1 MNAIYVPSSTGPLS
15 NFSIS
20 VIASNTMKI
29 VKTIPNILY
38 VIIKVINVI
47 IYTADIVGK
56 EKLSK
61 INRTQR
67 G

>member
-1 MNAIYVPSSTGPLS
+1 MNAIYIPSSTGPLS

-47 IYTADIVGK
+47 IYTADIENK
-56 EKLSK
+56 QDAE
-61 INRTQR
+61 RMR
-67 G
+67 